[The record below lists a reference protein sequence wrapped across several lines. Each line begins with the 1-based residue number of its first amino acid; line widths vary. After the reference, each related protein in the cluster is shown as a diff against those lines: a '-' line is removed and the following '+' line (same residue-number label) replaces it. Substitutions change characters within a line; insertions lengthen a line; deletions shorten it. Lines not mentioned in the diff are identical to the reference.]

1 MNLALIGQAVL
12 EEKIF
17 EKVVIYMYIAPG
29 MGGQPPGVIFF

>member
-17 EKVVIYMYIAPG
+17 EKVVIYMNTRAEQKVCGISS
-29 MGGQPPGVIFF
+29 